1 MTSQQFGIVGL
12 GVMGQNLALNVERNG
27 FAVVGYD
34 RDPQKVEAI
43 KAKAAGKNIQAFADG
58 REFINALRPPRAI
71 LLMVPAGQATDAAIN
86 ELLPYLFPGDVLIDG
101 GNSHFQDTIRRGKEL
116 STRGIRFIGTGI
128 SGGEEGALKGPCI
141 MPGGDPEAYRLVEPI
156 FTKIAAKVD
165 GEPCCAYMGTGG
177 AGHFV
182 KTTHNGIEY
191 GIMQLICEVY
201 DFFRRGLGLSTPQ
214 VREIFNEWAKAELE
228 SFLLE
233 ISALVLGKIDPETGE
248 PLVDLVLDTAEQKG
262 TGKWTAQ
269 TALDV
274 GVPVPTLAAAV
285 EARILSGLKAERVA
299 ASKVLPGPAGV
310 LAARKDELIGVA
322 RKAFYFGML
331 ACYAQG
337 MALMRKADQ
346 EYGFGLNFATIAR
359 IWRGGCIIRA
369 RMLEGIR
376 EAFTRNPD
384 LANLLL
390 APEFAAAVRE
400 GQAALRQFV
409 LAAQEVGVPV
419 ICSAV
424 TLAYYDSYRSERL
437 PANLLQAQR
446 DHFGAHTYRRI
457 DKEGVFHT
465 NWAE

>member
-1 MTSQQFGIVGL
+1 MSQQFGIVGL
-12 GVMGQNLALNVERNG
+12 GVMGQNLALNIERNG

-34 RDPQKVEAI
+34 RDPQKVEAV
-43 KAKAAGKNIQAFADG
+43 KARVAGKNIQAFANCA
-58 REFINALRPPRAI
+58 EFIAALNPPRSI
-71 LLMVPAGQATDAAIN
+71 LLMVPAGEATEAAIN
-86 ELLPYLFPGDVLIDG
+86 ELLPYLVPGDVLIDG

-116 STRGIRFIGTGI
+116 SARGIRFIGTGI

-141 MPGGDPEAYRLVEPI
+141 MPGGDVEAYRLVEPI

-191 GIMQLICEVY
+191 GIMQLICEIY

-214 VREIFNEWAKAELE
+214 VREIFNEWAQAELG

-233 ISALVLGKIDPETGE
+233 ISALVLGKIDPETGQ
-248 PLVDLVLDTAEQKG
+248 PLVDLVLDTAGQKG

-269 TALDV
+269 TALDL

-285 EARILSGLKAERVA
+285 EARILSGLKKERVA
-299 ASKVLPGPAGV
+299 ASKILPGPTGPLAGE
-310 LAARKDELIGVA
+310 RDELIAAA
-322 RKAFYFGML
+322 RKAFYLGML

-337 MALMRKADQ
+337 MALMREADK
-346 EYGFGLNFATIAR
+346 EYGFGLNYEAIAR

-369 RMLEGIR
+369 RMLEEIR
-376 EAFTRNPD
+376 KAFGREPE
-384 LANLLL
+384 LVNLLL
-390 APEFAAAVRE
+390 APEFAAAVRD
-400 GQAALRQFV
+400 GQAALRKFV
-409 LAAQEVGVPV
+409 GAAQEAGVPV
-419 ICSAV
+419 ICSAA

>member
-1 MTSQQFGIVGL
+1 MVQKFGLVGL
-12 GVMGQNLALNVERNG
+12 GVMGMNLAQNIEGKG

-34 RDPQKVEAI
+34 RNPERVQAVREQTR
-43 KAKAAGKNIQAFADG
+43 GKNIQAFSTCT
-58 REFINALRPPRAI
+58 EFIAALEPPRSI
-71 LLMVPAGQATDAAIN
+71 LLMVPAGEATDAAIN
-86 ELLPYLFPGDVLIDG
+86 ELLPYLVPGDVLIDG
-101 GNSHFQDTIRRGKEL
+101 GNSHFLDTIRRGKML

-141 MPGGDPEAYRLVEPI
+141 MPGGDEDAYRLVEPI
-156 FTKIAAKVD
+156 FTKIAARVD
-165 GEPCCAYMGTGG
+165 GETCCAYMGSGG

-191 GIMQLICEVY
+191 GIMQLICEIY
-201 DFFRRGLGLSTPQ
+201 DFFRRGLGLPTPR
-214 VREIFNEWAKAELE
+214 VREIFAEWVEAELE

-233 ISALVLGKIDPETGE
+233 ISVLVLGKIDPETGR
-248 PLVDLVLDTAEQKG
+248 PLVDLVLDTAGQKG

-269 TALDV
+269 TALDL

-285 EARILSGLKAERVA
+285 EARILSGLKKERVA
-299 ASKVLPGPAGV
+299 ASKVLPGPSGPPAG
-310 LAARKDELIGVA
+310 DTGELIAAA
-322 RKAFYFGML
+322 RKAFYLGML

-337 MALMRKADQ
+337 MALMREADK
-346 EYGFGLNFATIAR
+346 EYGFGLDYEVIAR

-369 RMLEGIR
+369 RMLEEIR
-376 EAFTRNPD
+376 RAFARRPD
-384 LANLLL
+384 LPNLLL

-400 GQAALRQFV
+400 GEAALRRFV
-409 LAAQEVGVPV
+409 AAAQAAGVPV
-419 ICSAV
+419 ICSAA